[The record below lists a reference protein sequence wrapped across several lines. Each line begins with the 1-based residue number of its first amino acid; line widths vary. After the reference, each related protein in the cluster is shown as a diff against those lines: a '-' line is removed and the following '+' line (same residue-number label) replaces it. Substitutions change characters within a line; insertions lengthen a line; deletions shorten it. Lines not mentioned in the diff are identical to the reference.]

1 MQRVGPNRSPVRWS
15 IAVPAALT
23 AVGLGAGLASLAGSG
38 GGPLAAASLP
48 VLALSTKMQLGTE
61 IVTHVLAFLI
71 FIWVLKKFAW
81 GPLLK
86 VIDERREKIE
96 GDFQKAEDLQKEAD
110 ETKAKLEAQLAEIE
124 DRARTEMHKAIE
136 EGKRIS
142 LELQAKARAEA
153 EALLARAKQNA
164 EIELANARKA
174 LRKDVV
180 ELTLAAT
187 ERVLRETVD
196 RAAQQRHIDK
206 FIDELGGLQ

>member
-1 MQRVGPNRSPVRWS
+1 MQRVGPNRSPVRWL
-15 IAVPAALT
+15 ILLPAALAT
-23 AVGLGAGLASLAGSG
+23 TGLGCWLAAMG
-38 GGPLAAASLP
+38 GHGGTLAAAGSP
-48 VLALSTKMQLGTE
+48 VLALSTKMRVGTE

-71 FIWVLKKFAW
+71 FVWVLKKLAW
-81 GPLLK
+81 SPLLK
-86 VIDERREKIE
+86 VIDERRDKID
-96 GDFQKAEDLQKEAD
+96 GDFQKAEDLQREAE
-110 ETKAKLEAQLAEIE
+110 ETKAKLETQLAEIE
-124 DRARTEMHKAIE
+124 ERARTEMHKAIE

-142 LELQAKARAEA
+142 QEVQTKARADA

-196 RAAQQRHIDK
+196 RAAQQRHIDT

>member
-1 MQRVGPNRSPVRWS
+1 MTAAAFSPV
-15 IAVPAALT
+15 L
-23 AVGLGAGLASLAGSG
+23 GLSQNMK
-38 GGPLAAASLP
+38 
-48 VLALSTKMQLGTE
+48 VGTE
-61 IVTHVLAFLI
+61 IVTHILAFLI
-71 FIWVLKKFAW
+71 FIWILKKLAW
-81 GPLLK
+81 GPILK
-86 VIDERREKIE
+86 TIDERRAKIE
-96 GDFQKAEDLQKEAD
+96 SDFQKAEDLQKEAD
-110 ETKAKLEAQLAEIE
+110 ETKARLEAQLAEIE
-124 DRARTEMHKAIE
+124 DRARAEMHKAID

-142 LELQAKARAEA
+142 QEIQAKARADA

-196 RAAQQRHIDK
+196 RAAHQRHIEK